1 MSQSI
6 IPDEPDDI
14 EVALIA
20 VAYDIVQRLDS
31 ANEFTNVG
39 QFIDAFREAYNGLYE
54 VVFEYD
60 LFEFDDD
67 EDEDEED
74 EDDEDMDEEAMEG
87 KTTEG

>member
-20 VAYDIVQRLDS
+20 VAYDIVQRLDG

-67 EDEDEED
+67 EDED
-74 EDDEDMDEEAMEG
+74 DEDMDEEAMEG

>member
-20 VAYDIVQRLDS
+20 VAYDIVQRLDNVN
-31 ANEFTNVG
+31 AFTNVG

-54 VVFEYD
+54 VVFEHE
-60 LFEFDDD
+60 LFEFE

-74 EDDEDMDEEAMEG
+74 EELDEEAMEDEG
-87 KTTEG
+87 KE